1 MKRILSLLLVAVM
14 LVGLL
19 PSALAA
25 NSSPEPQSLEATELP
40 GVSRLE
46 EQAQEPDSDRPADP
60 GYQPED
66 LVTVIVTLEEE
77 PVLAGFD
84 RASVSGV
91 SAGEAVQ
98 PSI

>member
-46 EQAQEPDSDRPADP
+46 EQKEKLDR
-60 GYQPED
+60 
-66 LVTVIVTLEEE
+66 LEEK
-77 PVLAGFD
+77 LD
-84 RASVSGV
+84 RLLGEAKSSKPD
-91 SAGEAVQ
+91 AGEHSGQ
-98 PSI
+98 DEFSRGNE

>member
-66 LVTVIVTLEEE
+66 LVTVIAGDPIPEERRAPE
-77 PVLAGFD
+77 EKAD
-84 RASVSGV
+84 R
-91 SAGEAVQ
+91 Q
-98 PSI
+98 